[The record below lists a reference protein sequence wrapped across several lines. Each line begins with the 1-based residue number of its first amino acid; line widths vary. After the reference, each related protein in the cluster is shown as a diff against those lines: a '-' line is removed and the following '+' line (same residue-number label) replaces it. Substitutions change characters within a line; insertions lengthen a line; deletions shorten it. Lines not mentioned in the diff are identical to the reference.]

1 MLDET
6 KVPPKRP
13 DIGYSPVLAVSETC
27 CVRGSGSDKIGL
39 LWELPQITKHVFSE
53 MFHFLPI
60 PLRDRRGSSQSMTE
74 SDGDGGFPTD
84 YEIAKAT
91 DKEPILDV
99 LEPWGIGNDDVELYG
114 DYKAKLSKEGVDRL
128 RDNAENKEGNL
139 VLVTGMTPTPMG
151 EGKTVTTVG
160 LGQTLNH
167 VGEDAMIAIREPSLG
182 PVFGVKGGAAG
193 GGYSQVLPMEDI
205 NLHFTG
211 DLHALTSAHNLIS
224 AMLDAKI
231 SQSDEFDIDVN
242 DVSWPRAMDMNDRAL
257 RDIVIGLGGS
267 SGGTAREDRFL
278 LTAASE
284 LMAVLCLAENLG
296 DLKERVSRII
306 LAYNKEGDVITVDD
320 IDATGPVTM
329 LLKDAIKPNL
339 VQTIEGTP
347 AFVHGGPF
355 ANIAHGTNSLIA
367 DKTAFGMGDYL
378 VTEAGFGSDLG
389 AEKFMNIVC
398 RLGDMTPNAVVLV
411 STVRALKYHGMGMW
425 PADLEEVKKAGV
437 DELEAGF
444 ANLDKHVRNLQKFG
458 VPVVV
463 ALNRFPDDTDEE
475 IEAVVEH
482 CREDLGVEIAES
494 NVFAEGSEGGVD
506 LAEHVIDAVESG
518 DEDDFDHLYPDE
530 ASIKEKIETVATE
543 VYGADDVNYVGSA
556 EEDIERLE
564 DLGFDDMPVCLSKTF
579 HSLSDDP
586 SKKGAPSG
594 WELDVREL
602 YPSAGAG
609 FLVALTGDV
618 LDMPGLPATP
628 AAAGMDID
636 EDGNISGLF

>member
-1 MLDET
+1 M
-6 KVPPKRP
+6 
-13 DIGYSPVLAVSETC
+13 
-27 CVRGSGSDKIGL
+27 SD
-39 LWELPQITKHVFSE
+39 
-53 MFHFLPI
+53 
-60 PLRDRRGSSQSMTE
+60 D
-74 SDGDGGFPTD
+74 DGGFPTD
-84 YEIAKAT
+84 YEIAQSAE
-91 DKEPILDV
+91 KEHITDV
-99 LEPWGIGNDDVELYG
+99 LDSWGIGSEDLELFG
-114 DYKAKLSKEGVDRL
+114 DYKAKLSHDAVTRL
-128 RDNAENKEGNL
+128 RDNAENKDGNL

-167 VGEDAMIAIREPSLG
+167 VGEDAMIAVREPSLG

-224 AMLDAKI
+224 AMLDAKL

-242 DVSWPRAMDMNDRAL
+242 DVSWPRSMDMNDRAL
-257 RDIVIGLGGS
+257 RNMVIGLGE
-267 SGGTAREDRFL
+267 SGGTPREDRFL

-284 LMAVLCLAENLG
+284 LMAVLCLAEDLG
-296 DLKERVSRII
+296 DLKERVARII
-306 LAYNKEGDVITVDD
+306 VAYETDGDVVTVDD

-398 RLGDMTPNAVVLV
+398 RLGDMTPNAIVLV

-425 PADLEEVKKAGV
+425 PADLDAVKEAGV
-437 DELEAGF
+437 EELEAGF
-444 ANLDKHVRNLQKFG
+444 ANLDKHVENLQKFG

-475 IEAVVEH
+475 VQTVLDH
-482 CREDLGVEIAES
+482 CREDLGVRIAES
-494 NVFAEGSEGGVD
+494 NVFAEGGEGGVD
-506 LAEHVIDAVESG
+506 LAEHVIEAADEG
-518 DEDDFDHLYPDE
+518 DEDDFDHLYADE
-530 ASIKEKIETVATE
+530 DSIKEKIETVATE
-543 VYGADDVNYVGSA
+543 VYGAESVNYVGSA
-556 EEDIERLE
+556 EDDIARMEE
-564 DLGFDDMPVCLSKTF
+564 LGFDDMPVCLSKTF
-579 HSLSDDP
+579 HSLSDDA
-586 SKKGAPSG
+586 SKKGAPTG

-618 LDMPGLPATP
+618 LDMPGLPAEP

-636 EDGNISGLF
+636 DDGNISGLF

>member
-1 MLDET
+1 M
-6 KVPPKRP
+6 
-13 DIGYSPVLAVSETC
+13 
-27 CVRGSGSDKIGL
+27 SD
-39 LWELPQITKHVFSE
+39 
-53 MFHFLPI
+53 
-60 PLRDRRGSSQSMTE
+60 D
-74 SDGDGGFPTD
+74 DGGFPTD
-84 YEIAKAT
+84 YEIAKSAE
-91 DKEPILDV
+91 KEQITDV
-99 LEPWGIGNDDVELYG
+99 LDSWGIGSDDLELYG
-114 DYKAKLSKEGVDRL
+114 DYKAKLSHEAVNRL
-128 RDNAENKEGNL
+128 RDNAENNEGNL

-224 AMLDAKI
+224 AMLDAKL

-242 DVSWPRAMDMNDRAL
+242 DLSWPRSMDMNDRAL
-257 RDIVIGLGGS
+257 RNMVIGLGE
-267 SGGTAREDRFL
+267 SGGTPREDRFL

-284 LMAVLCLAENLG
+284 LMAVLCLAEDLA
-296 DLKERVSRII
+296 DLKERVARII
-306 LAYNKEGDVITVDD
+306 VGYETDGGVITVDD
-320 IDATGPVTM
+320 LDATGPVTM

-425 PADLEEVKKAGV
+425 PADLDAVREAGV
-437 DELEAGF
+437 EELEAGF
-444 ANLDKHVRNLQKFG
+444 ANLDKHVENLQKFG
-458 VPVVV
+458 VEVVV

-475 IEAVVEH
+475 VQTVLDH
-482 CREDLGVEIAES
+482 CREDLGVKIAES

-506 LAEHVIDAVESG
+506 LADHVIDAVEAG
-518 DEDDFDHLYPDE
+518 DEDDFDHLYTDE

-543 VYGADDVNYVGSA
+543 VYGAESVNYVGSA
-556 EEDIERLE
+556 EDDIARME

-579 HSLSDDP
+579 HSLSDDA

-609 FLVALTGDV
+609 FLVVLTGDV
-618 LDMPGLPATP
+618 LDMPGLPAEP

>member
-1 MLDET
+1 MASEDE
-6 KVPPKRP
+6 
-13 DIGYSPVLAVSETC
+13 
-27 CVRGSGSDKIGL
+27 
-39 LWELPQITKHVFSE
+39 
-53 MFHFLPI
+53 
-60 PLRDRRGSSQSMTE
+60 
-74 SDGDGGFPTD
+74 GGFPTD
-84 YEIAKAT
+84 YEIATSAEKQ
-91 DKEPILDV
+91 PIRDV
-99 LEPWGIGNDDVELYG
+99 LEPWGIDNDDVELYG
-114 DYKAKLSKEGVDRL
+114 DYKAKLSHDAVTRL

-211 DLHALTSAHNLIS
+211 DLHALTSAHNLIA

-231 SQSDEFDIDVN
+231 SQSDEIDIDVN
-242 DVSWPRAMDMNDRAL
+242 DVAWPRAMDMNERAL

-267 SGGTAREDRFL
+267 SGGTPRESRFL

-284 LMAVLCLAENLG
+284 LMAVLCLAEDLG
-296 DLKERVSRII
+296 DLKERVARII
-306 LAYNKEGDVITVDD
+306 VAYTEDGDPVTVDD
-320 IDATGPVTM
+320 IDATGPASM

-339 VQTIEGTP
+339 VQTLEGTP

-367 DKTAFGMGDYL
+367 DKAAFGMGDYL

-425 PADLEEVKKAGV
+425 PADLEEVKEAGV

-463 ALNRFPDDTDEE
+463 ALNRFPDDSDEE
-475 IEAVVEH
+475 VQAVLDH
-482 CREDLGVEIAES
+482 AREDLGVRIAES

-506 LAEHVIDAVESG
+506 LAENVIEAVDEG
-518 DEDDFDHLYPDE
+518 DEDEFDHLYPDE
-530 ASIKEKIETVATE
+530 APIKEKIETVATE
-543 VYGADDVNYVGSA
+543 VYGADGVNFTGDA
-556 EEDIERLE
+556 EDDIERLN
-564 DLGFDDMPVCLSKTF
+564 DLGFDDAPVCLSKTF

-586 SKKGAPSG
+586 SKKGAPSD
-594 WELDVREL
+594 WTLEVREL

-609 FLVALTGDV
+609 FIVALTGDV
-618 LDMPGLPATP
+618 LDMPGLPAVP

-636 EDGNISGLF
+636 DDGNISGLF